1 MLRLAEGVILN
12 LIIPIKKQQPI
23 ILLRVTPS
31 AKRNSYRVAIKTANL
46 PRVAVFARYPG
57 LCKRNSYR
65 VAAAYGYPI
74 DYLFCSGA
82 SRAFF
87 TANGGFLLLGIF

>member
-1 MLRLAEGVILN
+1 MWKVR
-12 LIIPIKKQQPI
+12 
-23 ILLRVTPS
+23 TP
-31 AKRNSYRVAIKTANL
+31 
-46 PRVAVFARYPG
+46 G
-57 LCKRNSYR
+57 NSYR

-74 DYLFCSGA
+74 DYLFCSGV